1 MPLSLTRQAAQQ
13 SDDVRQTEEELVPRR
28 VVTLH
33 LRPATAENEE
43 DRMRRVSWE
52 RNVRENKNQRVSK
65 SCCVFHKKNFLGRA
79 AAMKVVVAAAAAAA
93 VTKAAVLLVTT
104 TNREE
109 VMLTITAVME
119 AMRAILLLAS
129 TVIIATTAINIHLAQ
144 RSIVTAERGFIKH
157 HCGVTR
163 RKKKK
168 KKKANMKNKE
178 KRTRQTGKKVFKG
191 MGVV

>member
-65 SCCVFHKKNFLGRA
+65 SCCVFHKKKLFGESSSDESSSSSSSSSSGDESGGVIGDNDQQRGGDAHHYGRHGSHEGDPA
-79 AAMKVVVAAAAAAA
+79 ACQHGDNRHHRHKHPPC
-93 VTKAAVLLVTT
+93 TK
-104 TNREE
+104 E
-109 VMLTITAVME
+109 
-119 AMRAILLLAS
+119 
-129 TVIIATTAINIHLAQ
+129 
-144 RSIVTAERGFIKH
+144 
-157 HCGVTR
+157 HCYCGTR
-163 RKKKK
+163 
-168 KKKANMKNKE
+168 
-178 KRTRQTGKKVFKG
+178 FH
-191 MGVV
+191 